1 MLVQVLNTTCLF
13 VSNIYLYFKIELEN
27 NNWDMR
33 LPIAIVIWRI
43 KKIIWKIVR
52 LVIYQILRLILQYLL
67 TIYNPIHMNTYYI
80 SYHKKHFSN
89 YWNKKGPFDA
99 IKDIFKTFLCQEFQ
113 KVFWNRPKQWFTITS
128 HSKMVWQQVVIM

>member
-43 KKIIWKIVR
+43 KKIIWKIGR

-67 TIYNPIHMNTYYI
+67 TIYNPTQWTHITSVIIRNILWLLEY
-80 SYHKKHFSN
+80 
-89 YWNKKGPFDA
+89 KGPFHV
-99 IKDIFKTFLCQEFQ
+99 KKLYLSHLCLKTYEN
-113 KVFWNRPKQWFTITS
+113 FWHRLNQRKHDLLLHVIAKWFGDKS
-128 HSKMVWQQVVIM
+128 CF